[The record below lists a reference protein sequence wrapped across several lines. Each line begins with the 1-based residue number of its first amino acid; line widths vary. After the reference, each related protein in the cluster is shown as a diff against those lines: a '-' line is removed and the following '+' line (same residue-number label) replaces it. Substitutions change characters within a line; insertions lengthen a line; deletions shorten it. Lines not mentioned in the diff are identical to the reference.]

1 MYNYLWIIYE
11 ISTLDDKYML
21 LCLKV
26 DPLDQVVED
35 QILKILSIENQ
46 YLVFN
51 ISAMKVANAK
61 KLFQ

>member
-1 MYNYLWIIYE
+1 
-11 ISTLDDKYML
+11 ML

-26 DPLDQVVED
+26 DPLDQVFED

-46 YLVFN
+46 YLDFN
-51 ISAMKVANAK
+51 ILAKKVANAK